1 MIALRPA
8 RPEEVQILTDLCLRS
23 KAVWGYDEAF
33 MSACREELTLIA
45 RDFDLSTIHV
55 ATNGDQI
62 IGVAQL
68 GIDDADAHLHKLF
81 IEPAAIRTGAGRQ
94 LFGWAVAAACER
106 HAARLWIE
114 ADPDAANFYR
124 RMGATDDG
132 VVPSE
137 SIPGRVLPRLRLDLQ
152 EKRDD

>member
-8 RPEEVQILTDLCLRS
+8 RPEEAQVLTDLCLRS

-33 MSACREELTLIA
+33 MNACREELTINA
-45 RDFDLSTIHV
+45 RDFDHSIPYV
-55 ATNGDQI
+55 ALYDDQI
-62 IGVAQL
+62 VGVAQL
-68 GIDDADAHLHKLF
+68 GIDGVDAQLHKLF

-94 LFGWAVAAACER
+94 LFGWAFATARER

-114 ADPDAANFYR
+114 ADPDAAGFYR
-124 RMGATDDG
+124 RMGAVDDG

-137 SIPGRVLPRLRLDLQ
+137 SIPGRVLPRLRFDL
-152 EKRDD
+152 